1 MAVKAIRIFLAA
13 VVLIMSVANVLFIV
27 ENWNMAH
34 TEAAG
39 RSWPLEI
46 GESKGTV
53 LSKALETSSS
63 AVAGG
68 MYQFSLFLGM
78 CLNRTFVNLLLS
90 TRAAEGFGSSSCFKT
105 VKPTLSSTE

>member
-39 RSWPLEI
+39 RNWPLEK
-46 GESKGTV
+46 GESKGPV
-53 LSKALETSSS
+53 SSKALETSPSP
-63 AVAGG
+63 VEGG
-68 MYQFSLFLGM
+68 MYQ
-78 CLNRTFVNLLLS
+78 LLLDS
-90 TRAAEGFGSSSCFKT
+90 LIC
-105 VKPTLSSTE
+105 V